1 MLQLLQL
8 KKGVNYM
15 IITNDYKYFITSL
28 FDTSI
33 ENEITENE
41 FIDLCN
47 RFRSQLQPE
56 WGNTYKKYHILDNGK
71 KSGHYLVK
79 RLVGVKEYE

>member
-1 MLQLLQL
+1 
-8 KKGVNYM
+8 M
-15 IITNDYKYFITSL
+15 ITTNAYKYYITSL

-33 ENEITENE
+33 ENEITEAE
-41 FIDLCN
+41 FIDVVN

-56 WGNTYKKYHILDNGK
+56 WGTTYKKYHMLDNGK
-71 KSGHYLVK
+71 KSGHYVVK

>member
-1 MLQLLQL
+1 
-8 KKGVNYM
+8 M
-15 IITNDYKYFITSL
+15 ITTNDYKFYITSL
-28 FDTSI
+28 FDTNI
-33 ENEITENE
+33 ENEISEAE
-41 FIDLCN
+41 FIDLTN

-56 WGNTYKKYHILDNGK
+56 WGVTYKKYHILDNGK